1 MSYIGILSILA
12 GLVVALLA
20 SRLKAFRGV
29 RHFPIIF
36 FGWHLIACIIGWYF
50 SLSDPD
56 PDSLKYF
63 SLARYNMPLGIA
75 TDFVYWFVSAIYRV
89 FDSISHPPSYFE
101 YFLMFNVFGYAGCLV
116 LSGMLFDVVRESP
129 RPQWELVILFMFLP
143 GVSFWTSAL
152 GKDSMIFLGIA
163 LMVRGSLNIRGRL
176 VSFLLG
182 MALIFIIRPHVGILA
197 GAAAV
202 APFALDKRLSVQV
215 KVISLMA
222 LAVAAV
228 VLAPVVMRVAGVE
241 SLDPTTISNYVSE
254 RQGYNIEGAGGVD
267 ISNYNPLFR
276 VFTYMFRP
284 LFIDASGALG
294 LILSAENLVLLSL
307 VVLIL
312 ARGWPEFVKLM
323 VRPEML
329 FNLAFFVLALGLFSQ
344 TTSNLGIAARQKMM
358 LMPSLY
364 LLLVATATMRAA
376 RSGRFPP
383 PRRTLVGPT
392 GR

>member
-1 MSYIGILSILA
+1 M
-12 GLVVALLA
+12 
-20 SRLKAFRGV
+20 
-29 RHFPIIF
+29 
-36 FGWHLIACIIGWYF
+36 
-50 SLSDPD
+50 
-56 PDSLKYF
+56 
-63 SLARYNMPLGIA
+63 
-75 TDFVYWFVSAIYRV
+75 
-89 FDSISHPPSYFE
+89 
-101 YFLMFNVFGYAGCLV
+101 
-116 LSGMLFDVVRESP
+116 
-129 RPQWELVILFMFLP
+129 
-143 GVSFWTSAL
+143 
-152 GKDSMIFLGIA
+152 
-163 LMVRGSLNIRGRL
+163 
-176 VSFLLG
+176 
-182 MALIFIIRPHVGILA
+182 
-197 GAAAV
+197 
-202 APFALDKRLSVQV
+202 SVQV